1 MYIRFLV
8 LGFLFLI
15 SNVTFGQK
23 IGYIDSEF
31 ILSKMPE
38 YKKAQEDLNKI
49 SGKWQ
54 KEVDDKYKEIVKLKD
69 DFNAAE
75 VLLTEDI
82 RKERLDT
89 ITKKEKNA
97 KELQNKYFGYEG
109 MLFLKRQEL
118 AKPVQDKLFLAVQK
132 VSRAKQ
138 VQIMFDK
145 SGDIVMIYTD
155 PKHDYTDY
163 VLEELGLGDKND
175 NPDNKK
181 DQK

>member
-1 MYIRFLV
+1 MRSI
-8 LGFLFLI
+8 LFLWI
-15 SNVTFGQK
+15 VFFFSSFTYGQK
-23 IGYIDSEF
+23 VGYIDSEF

-54 KEVDDKYKEIVKLKD
+54 KEVDDKYKEILKLKD

-89 ITKKEKNA
+89 ISKKEKFV

-132 VSRAKQ
+132 VSRSKQ

-175 NPDNKK
+175 TIDNKK